1 MEKQIHDEDGVA
13 VGAELGKLVKKPDIR
28 QLFMFSAITWNR
40 HTIHYNRQCA
50 RNDGLPD
57 IVVQRA
63 LIGNFF
69 AELLDRWTQDRG
81 DILRLEWKIVH
92 SAFPGDTLTS
102 SGVVRN
108 KSIEGGETLI
118 ECGLE
123 MVNQDDDLI
132 ADGAGTVRL
141 PSKP

>member
-1 MEKQIHDEDGVA
+1 MEKQIHDEVGVA

-69 AELLDRWTQDRG
+69 AELLERWAQDCG
-81 DILRLEWKIVH
+81 DILRLEWKVVR

-102 SGVVRN
+102 SGVVRK
-108 KSIEGGETLI
+108 KSMVRGEALI
-118 ECGLE
+118 ECDLE

-141 PSKP
+141 ISEP